1 VFFFDKKLE
10 HWPIEIQ
17 IKCKKFERTM
27 AGIRGGK
34 VAYFF
39 LGGAIFWGDT
49 VVLISTDIYYLYFAG
64 RDMIQRTR
72 KLSL

>member
-1 VFFFDKKLE
+1 
-10 HWPIEIQ
+10 
-17 IKCKKFERTM
+17 M